1 MKVSVKV
8 VDEGDLQDFELPND
22 ALIGD
27 LKEALATNEG
37 VVDPNKRVRIYFK
50 TTSGHE
56 LGTYVQFSLF
66 KITLLLLS
74 LILGVEDDETIADE
88 LEKLGES
95 GEFLAKFSDLSTLHG
110 KVKIDVEQSLVGKI
124 SILMGATKLFEHF
137 ELNHVQNAVPVPNA
151 KVKQLVNGI
160 LPFEFCHN
168 KIALVEKENKKDY
181 IAMQYL
187 IENAWNLVVTK
198 CLDQEAENTWELKQ
212 KMDGGQLRDLPGTRK
227 VYHDQKA
234 KNPKIIQS

>member
-1 MKVSVKV
+1 M
-8 VDEGDLQDFELPND
+8 
-22 ALIGD
+22 
-27 LKEALATNEG
+27 
-37 VVDPNKRVRIYFK
+37 
-50 TTSGHE
+50 
-56 LGTYVQFSLF
+56 
-66 KITLLLLS
+66 
-74 LILGVEDDETIADE
+74 
-88 LEKLGES
+88 
-95 GEFLAKFSDLSTLHG
+95 
-110 KVKIDVEQSLVGKI
+110 
-124 SILMGATKLFEHF
+124 
-137 ELNHVQNAVPVPNA
+137 
-151 KVKQLVNGI
+151 VNGL

-234 KNPKIIQS
+234 KNPKIIESWKMLQRKKKKIWKNPIKILPLAIRD

>member
-95 GEFLAKFSDLSTLHG
+95 GEFLAKFSDLSMNG
-110 KVKIDVEQSLVGKI
+110 EVKIDVEQSFVGQI
-124 SILMGATKLFEHF
+124 AILMGGTKLFEHF
-137 ELNHVQNAVPVPNA
+137 VLNLDQNPLAVPNGNIYTLFEIFIFCL
-151 KVKQLVNGI
+151 KIQL
-160 LPFEFCHN
+160 
-168 KIALVEKENKKDY
+168 
-181 IAMQYL
+181 
-187 IENAWNLVVTK
+187 
-198 CLDQEAENTWELKQ
+198 
-212 KMDGGQLRDLPGTRK
+212 
-227 VYHDQKA
+227 
-234 KNPKIIQS
+234 

>member
-1 MKVSVKV
+1 M
-8 VDEGDLQDFELPND
+8 
-22 ALIGD
+22 
-27 LKEALATNEG
+27 
-37 VVDPNKRVRIYFK
+37 
-50 TTSGHE
+50 
-56 LGTYVQFSLF
+56 
-66 KITLLLLS
+66 S
-74 LILGVEDDETIADE
+74 LILGVEDDEMITDE

-95 GEFLAKFSDLSTLHG
+95 GEFLAKFSDLSMNG
-110 KVKIDVEQSLVGKI
+110 EVKIDVEKSFVGQI
-124 SILMGATKLFEHF
+124 AILMGGTKLFEHF
-137 ELNHVQNAVPVPNA
+137 VLNHVQNPLAVPNA
-151 KVKQLVNGI
+151 KVKQVVNGL

-198 CLDQEAENTWELKQ
+198 CLDQEAENTWELKR

>member
-1 MKVSVKV
+1 M
-8 VDEGDLQDFELPND
+8 
-22 ALIGD
+22 
-27 LKEALATNEG
+27 
-37 VVDPNKRVRIYFK
+37 
-50 TTSGHE
+50 
-56 LGTYVQFSLF
+56 
-66 KITLLLLS
+66 
-74 LILGVEDDETIADE
+74 
-88 LEKLGES
+88 
-95 GEFLAKFSDLSTLHG
+95 
-110 KVKIDVEQSLVGKI
+110 
-124 SILMGATKLFEHF
+124 
-137 ELNHVQNAVPVPNA
+137 
-151 KVKQLVNGI
+151 VNGL

-234 KNPKIIQS
+234 KNPKIIQSKENVGKKKKKILKESNKNIVNSRKRLNLNIICFKTDKVFRDLKVTSLITEKITK

>member
-88 LEKLGES
+88 LEKLGQS

-110 KVKIDVEQSLVGKI
+110 EVKIDVEQSFVGQI
-124 SILMGATKLFEHF
+124 AILMGGTKLFEHF
-137 ELNHVQNAVPVPNA
+137 VLNLDQNPLAVPNGNIYTLFEIFIFCL
-151 KVKQLVNGI
+151 KIQL
-160 LPFEFCHN
+160 
-168 KIALVEKENKKDY
+168 
-181 IAMQYL
+181 
-187 IENAWNLVVTK
+187 
-198 CLDQEAENTWELKQ
+198 
-212 KMDGGQLRDLPGTRK
+212 
-227 VYHDQKA
+227 
-234 KNPKIIQS
+234 

>member
-137 ELNHVQNAVPVPNA
+137 ELNHVQNAVPVPNG
-151 KVKQLVNGI
+151 NI
-160 LPFEFCHN
+160 IFENIFF
-168 KIALVEKENKKDY
+168 
-181 IAMQYL
+181 
-187 IENAWNLVVTK
+187 
-198 CLDQEAENTWELKQ
+198 
-212 KMDGGQLRDLPGTRK
+212 
-227 VYHDQKA
+227 
-234 KNPKIIQS
+234 

>member
-56 LGTYVQFSLF
+56 LG
-66 KITLLLLS
+66 
-74 LILGVEDDETIADE
+74 VEDDETIADE

-95 GEFLAKFSDLSTLHG
+95 GEFLAKFSDLSMNG
-110 KVKIDVEQSLVGKI
+110 EVKIDVEPSFVGQI
-124 SILMGATKLFEHF
+124 AILMGGTKLFEHF
-137 ELNHVQNAVPVPNA
+137 VLNLVQNPMAVPNA
-151 KVKQLVNGI
+151 KVKQVVNGL

-198 CLDQEAENTWELKQ
+198 CLDQEAENTWELKR